1 MLTTT
6 GEFSELPVATT
17 VGATGSDN
25 ALPTEQAVREA
36 LTALI
41 PAGTMVI
48 FGGTSAPSGWL
59 LCDGSAYSRTTY
71 AALFAAID
79 TRWGVG
85 DGSTTF
91 NIPDLRGRAPIG
103 AGQGNGLT
111 NRTLGSNLGEESHAL
126 TLAENGTHTHTGGL
140 HAHTGGEHNHKIATS
155 LSDDNGGR
163 VHCGAAGTA
172 GTAANS
178 ASGGAVAT
186 TYDGAVATTS
196 SGSGTAQTAR
206 DLGASVLLSSGTD
219 TGQVLLTSGKV
230 DVNDKTGFA
239 LSSAGVQAI
248 WDALSSALTTV
259 GSIGKRLVDYLTG
272 DAYARLGAPAGASVS
287 ADIAS
292 IKTDTGTTIPGR
304 LPAALVGGRMDAY
317 VGAMAANVLDS
328 SALATSAVAEIQT
341 GLSTLD
347 AAGVRTALGLASA
360 NLDTQLGA
368 LATAAALSSVALSSV
383 ASTASAIKLQ
393 TDNLP
398 ADPADQSA
406 VEAAIAAS
414 LTTSLAESYRTAG
427 ATGSVAQLLYELVAH
442 AGEAV
447 ISGTTKTINKLD
459 HVTPAAT
466 FTLDDA
472 TNPSSIT
479 RAT

>member
-1 MLTTT
+1 MKHLGDFDASTVIYGKFTTYRPSTGAAFTLGGTPALSVYKDNSTTQSTT
-6 GEFSELPVATT
+6 GVT
-17 VGATGSDN
+17 
-25 ALPTEQAVREA
+25 
-36 LTALI
+36 LTADFDAVTGLNH
-41 PAGTMVI
+41 
-48 FGGTSAPSGWL
+48 F
-59 LCDGSAYSRTTY
+59 
-71 AALFAAID
+71 AID
-79 TRWGVG
+79 TSADGTFYSAGSFFSIVITTGTVDSVSVVG
-85 DGSTTF
+85 TVVAEFT
-91 NIPDLRGRAPIG
+91 LRKSSALKPAT
-103 AGQGNGLT
+103 AG
-111 NRTLGSNLGEESHAL
+111 RTLVV
-126 TLAENGTHTHTGGL
+126 
-140 HAHTGGEHNHKIATS
+140 
-155 LSDDNGGR
+155 D
-163 VHCGAAGTA
+163 AAGLA
-172 GTAANS
+172 DAN
-178 ASGGAVAT
+178 AVKV
-186 TYDGAVATTS
+186 GP

>member
-1 MLTTT
+1 MKHLGDFDASTVIYGKFTTYRPSTGAAYTLGGTPALSVYKDNSTTQSTT
-6 GEFSELPVATT
+6 GVT
-17 VGATGSDN
+17 
-25 ALPTEQAVREA
+25 
-36 LTALI
+36 LTADFDAVTGLNH
-41 PAGTMVI
+41 
-48 FGGTSAPSGWL
+48 F
-59 LCDGSAYSRTTY
+59 
-71 AALFAAID
+71 AID
-79 TRWGVG
+79 TSADGTFYSAGSFFSIVITTGTVDSVSVVG
-85 DGSTTF
+85 TVVAEFT
-91 NIPDLRGRAPIG
+91 LRKSSALKPAT
-103 AGQGNGLT
+103 AG
-111 NRTLGSNLGEESHAL
+111 RTLVV
-126 TLAENGTHTHTGGL
+126 
-140 HAHTGGEHNHKIATS
+140 
-155 LSDDNGGR
+155 D
-163 VHCGAAGTA
+163 AAGLA
-172 GTAANS
+172 DAN
-178 ASGGAVAT
+178 AVKV
-186 TYDGAVATTS
+186 GP

>member
-1 MLTTT
+1 ML
-6 GEFSELPVATT
+6 FRS
-17 VGATGSDN
+17 
-25 ALPTEQAVREA
+25 
-36 LTALI
+36 
-41 PAGTMVI
+41 
-48 FGGTSAPSGWL
+48 
-59 LCDGSAYSRTTY
+59 
-71 AALFAAID
+71 
-79 TRWGVG
+79 
-85 DGSTTF
+85 
-91 NIPDLRGRAPIG
+91 
-103 AGQGNGLT
+103 
-111 NRTLGSNLGEESHAL
+111 
-126 TLAENGTHTHTGGL
+126 
-140 HAHTGGEHNHKIATS
+140 
-155 LSDDNGGR
+155 
-163 VHCGAAGTA
+163 
-172 GTAANS
+172 
-178 ASGGAVAT
+178 
-186 TYDGAVATTS
+186 
-196 SGSGTAQTAR
+196 
-206 DLGASVLLSSGTD
+206 TD